1 LRPGVA
7 TFDPWY
13 TALVMSCRG
22 YLVVVGRRSPGG
34 RVRRRRLLIVVALLG
49 ALAGCAVHA
58 RGPGRA
64 RHVVIIS
71 IDGLR
76 PEFYLDDAW
85 AAPELR
91 ALLKTGSHARA
102 AEGVFPTVT
111 YPNHA
116 TIVTGVRPA
125 RHGVL
130 SNTIPTPAG
139 TRGRWYEE
147 ATDLQASP
155 IWEWAHAAGLTTAAV
170 SWPVTAGARVDL
182 LVPERDYYAQKE
194 PLERLRADSSPGIF
208 ERLGV
213 TPKAEMFKDVV
224 LWDTFLTEMVTAM
237 IRQARPNLLLVHL
250 VQTDYF
256 QHRVGREGAEP
267 KAAVTRVD
275 AHVGTIRRT
284 LAEAGLADRSVIIV
298 TGDHGF
304 EDAHRRVHPNVLLAR
319 AGLRG
324 CPEPGDGWRAT
335 AYIAGGSAAILVNPP
350 GDTATAA
357 AAEKALRAD
366 AGDAYTIVS
375 RAALDALGALPN
387 AAFAIVAAPGFA
399 MGSGCRG
406 SLLVSASGG
415 QHGYLPSHPRMP
427 TGFIAA
433 GIGVRAGLALERV
446 RLVDIA
452 PTAARL
458 LGLAPPDVEGRV
470 LDEILE

>member
-1 LRPGVA
+1 MA
-7 TFDPWY
+7 
-13 TALVMSCRG
+13 RG
-22 YLVVVGRRSPGG
+22 PERMT
-34 RVRRRRLLIVVALLG
+34 RRRLLAAVALLG
-49 ALAGCAVHA
+49 AIGCAVQA
-58 RGPGRA
+58 QGPGRA

-76 PEFYLDDAW
+76 PEFYLDDSW

-91 ALLKTGSHARA
+91 ALLKAGSHARA

-130 SNTIPTPAG
+130 SNTIPTAAG

-147 ATDLQASP
+147 VSDLRASP
-155 IWEWAHAAGLTTAAV
+155 IWEWARTAGLTTAAV
-170 SWPVTAGARVDL
+170 SWPVTAGARIDL

-194 PLERLRADSSPGIF
+194 PLERLRADSTPGIF
-208 ERLGV
+208 DRLGV

-224 LWDTFLTEMVTAM
+224 LWDAFLTETVTAM

-256 QHRVGREGAEP
+256 QHRVGREGAET
-267 KAAVTRVD
+267 KAAVARVD
-275 AHVGTIRRT
+275 AHVGAIRRA

-304 EDAHRRVHPNVLLAR
+304 EDARQSVHPNVLLAR

-335 AYIAGGSAAILVNPP
+335 AYIAGGSAAILVQPP
-350 GDTATAA
+350 RDAATAA
-357 AAEKALRAD
+357 AAEKALREA
-366 AGDAYTIVS
+366 ARDAYTIVS
-375 RAALDALGALPN
+375 RAELDALGALPN
-387 AAFAIVAAPGFA
+387 AAFALAAAPGFA

-406 SLLVSASGG
+406 SLIVSGSGG

-427 TGFIAA
+427 TGFIATGA
-433 GIGVRAGLALERV
+433 GVRAGVALERV

-458 LGLAPPDVEGRV
+458 LGLATPVASS
-470 LDEILE
+470 

>member
-1 LRPGVA
+1 MA
-7 TFDPWY
+7 
-13 TALVMSCRG
+13 RG
-22 YLVVVGRRSPGG
+22 PERMT
-34 RVRRRRLLIVVALLG
+34 RRRLLAAVVLLG
-49 ALAGCAVHA
+49 AIGCAVHA
-58 RGPGRA
+58 QGPGRA
-64 RHVVIIS
+64 RHVVIVS

-76 PEFYLDDAW
+76 PEFYLDDSW

-91 ALLKTGSHARA
+91 ALLKAGSHARA

-130 SNTIPTPAG
+130 SNTIPTAAG

-147 ATDLQASP
+147 VSDLRASP
-155 IWEWAHAAGLTTAAV
+155 IWEWARTAGLTTAAV
-170 SWPVTAGARVDL
+170 SWPVTAGARIDL

-194 PLERLRADSSPGIF
+194 PLERLRADSTPGIF
-208 ERLGV
+208 DRLGV

-224 LWDTFLTEMVTAM
+224 LWDAFLTETVTAM

-256 QHRVGREGAEP
+256 QHRIGREGAET
-267 KAAVTRVD
+267 KAAVARVD
-275 AHVGTIRRT
+275 AHVGAIRRA

-304 EDAHRRVHPNVLLAR
+304 EDARQSVHPNVLLAR

-335 AYIAGGSAAILVNPP
+335 AYIAGGSAAILVPP
-350 GDTATAA
+350 PRDAATAA
-357 AAEKALRAD
+357 AAEKALREA
-366 AGDAYTIVS
+366 ARDAYTIVS
-375 RAALDALGALPN
+375 RAELDALGALPN
-387 AAFAIVAAPGFA
+387 AAFALAAAPGFA

-406 SLLVSASGG
+406 SLIVSGSGG

-433 GIGVRAGLALERV
+433 GAGVRAGVALERV

-458 LGLAPPDVEGRV
+458 LGLTTPDVEGRV
-470 LDEILE
+470 LGEILE

>member
-1 LRPGVA
+1 
-7 TFDPWY
+7 
-13 TALVMSCRG
+13 M
-22 YLVVVGRRSPGG
+22 
-34 RVRRRRLLIVVALLG
+34 
-49 ALAGCAVHA
+49 
-58 RGPGRA
+58 
-64 RHVVIIS
+64 
-71 IDGLR
+71 
-76 PEFYLDDAW
+76 
-85 AAPELR
+85 AP
-91 ALLKTGSHARA
+91 RA

-130 SNTIPTPAG
+130 SNTIPTAAG

-147 ATDLQASP
+147 VSDLRASP
-155 IWEWAHAAGLTTAAV
+155 IWEWARTAGLTTAAV
-170 SWPVTAGARVDL
+170 SWPVTAGARIDL

-194 PLERLRADSSPGIF
+194 PLERLRADSTPGIF
-208 ERLGV
+208 DRLGV

-224 LWDTFLTEMVTAM
+224 LWDAFLTETVTAM

-256 QHRVGREGAEP
+256 QHRIGREGAET
-267 KAAVTRVD
+267 KAAVARVD
-275 AHVGTIRRT
+275 AHVGAIRRA

-304 EDAHRRVHPNVLLAR
+304 EDARQSVHPNVLLAR

-335 AYIAGGSAAILVNPP
+335 AYIAGGSAAILVQPP
-350 GDTATAA
+350 RDAATAA
-357 AAEKALRAD
+357 AAEKALREA
-366 AGDAYTIVS
+366 ARDAYTIVS
-375 RAALDALGALPN
+375 RAELDALGALPN
-387 AAFAIVAAPGFA
+387 AAFALAAAPGFA

-406 SLLVSASGG
+406 SLIVSGSGG

-433 GIGVRAGLALERV
+433 GAGVRAGVALERV

-458 LGLAPPDVEGRV
+458 LGLATPDVEGRV
-470 LDEILE
+470 LGEILE

>member
-1 LRPGVA
+1 
-7 TFDPWY
+7 
-13 TALVMSCRG
+13 MSRCPSA
-22 YLVVVGRRSPGG
+22 RSHGG
-34 RVRRRRLLIVVALLG
+34 RPARSGLAVRRRRLLIVVALLG

-58 RGPGRA
+58 QGPGRA

-91 ALLKTGSHARA
+91 ALLNTGSHARA

-147 ATDLQASP
+147 VTDLRASP
-155 IWEWAHAAGLTTAAV
+155 IWEWARAAGLTTAAV

-224 LWDTFLTEMVTAM
+224 LWDAFLTEMVTAM

-267 KAAVTRVD
+267 KAAVSRVD
-275 AHVGTIRRT
+275 AHVGTIRHT

-304 EDAHRRVHPNVLLAR
+304 EDARRGVHPNVLLAR

-350 GDTATAA
+350 GDTETAA

-387 AAFAIVAAPGFA
+387 AAFAIAAAPGFA

-433 GIGVRAGLALERV
+433 GTGVRAGVALERV

>member
-1 LRPGVA
+1 MRQLIGPLR
-7 TFDPWY
+7 
-13 TALVMSCRG
+13 
-22 YLVVVGRRSPGG
+22 PGG
-34 RVRRRRLLIVVALLG
+34 RVTRGRLLAAVALLG
-49 ALAGCAVHA
+49 ALVGCAMHA
-58 RGPGRA
+58 QGPGRA

-91 ALLKTGSHARA
+91 ALLKAGSHARA

-139 TRGRWYEE
+139 ARGRWHEE
-147 ATDLQASP
+147 VTDLRASP
-155 IWEWAHAAGLTTAAV
+155 IWEWARAAGLTTAAV

-194 PLERLRADSSPGIF
+194 PLERLRADSTPGIF
-208 ERLGV
+208 ERLAV
-213 TPKAEMFKDVV
+213 TPKTEIFKDVV
-224 LWDTFLTEMVTAM
+224 LWDAFLTEMVTAV

-267 KAAVTRVD
+267 KAALARVD
-275 AHVGTIRRT
+275 AHVGAMRRT
-284 LAEAGLADRSVIIV
+284 LAEVGLADRSVIIV

-304 EDAHRRVHPNVLLAR
+304 EDVRRFVHPNVLLAQ

-324 CPEPGDGWRAT
+324 CPEPGDGWRAI
-335 AYIAGGSAAILVNPP
+335 AYIAGGSAAVLVNPP
-350 GDTATAA
+350 GDAETAA

-375 RAALDALGALPN
+375 RVELDALGALPS
-387 AAFAIVAAPGFA
+387 AAFAIAAAPGFA

-406 SLLVSASGG
+406 PLLVPGSGG

-433 GIGVRAGLALERV
+433 GAGVRAGVALERV

-458 LGLAPPDVEGRV
+458 LGLATPEVEGRV
-470 LDEILE
+470 LGEILE

>member
-1 LRPGVA
+1 MA
-7 TFDPWY
+7 
-13 TALVMSCRG
+13 RG
-22 YLVVVGRRSPGG
+22 PERMT
-34 RVRRRRLLIVVALLG
+34 RRRLLAAVALLG
-49 ALAGCAVHA
+49 ALVGCAVHA
-58 RGPGRA
+58 QGPGRA
-64 RHVVIIS
+64 RHVVIVS

-76 PEFYLDDAW
+76 PEFYLDDSW

-91 ALLKTGSHARA
+91 ALLKAGSHARA

-130 SNTIPTPAG
+130 SNTIPTAAG

-147 ATDLQASP
+147 VSDLRASP
-155 IWEWAHAAGLTTAAV
+155 IWEWARTAGLTTAAV
-170 SWPVTAGARVDL
+170 SWPVTAGARIDL

-194 PLERLRADSSPGIF
+194 PLERLRADSTPGIF
-208 ERLGV
+208 DRLGV

-224 LWDTFLTEMVTAM
+224 LWDAFLTETVTAM

-256 QHRVGREGAEP
+256 QHRIGREGAET
-267 KAAVTRVD
+267 KAAVARVD
-275 AHVGTIRRT
+275 AHVGAIRRA

-298 TGDHGF
+298 TGDHG
-304 EDAHRRVHPNVLLAR
+304 
-319 AGLRG
+319 G

-335 AYIAGGSAAILVNPP
+335 AYIAGGSAAILVQPP
-350 GDTATAA
+350 RDAATAA
-357 AAEKALRAD
+357 AAEKALREA
-366 AGDAYTIVS
+366 ARDAYTIVS
-375 RAALDALGALPN
+375 RAELDALGALPN
-387 AAFAIVAAPGFA
+387 AAFALAAAPGFA

-406 SLLVSASGG
+406 SLIVSGSGG

-433 GIGVRAGLALERV
+433 GAGVRAGVALERV

-458 LGLAPPDVEGRV
+458 LGLATPDIEGRV
-470 LDEILE
+470 LGEILE

>member
-1 LRPGVA
+1 V
-7 TFDPWY
+7 Y
-13 TALVMSCRG
+13 TALVMSYRG
-22 YLVVVGRRSPGG
+22 YLVVVRQRSPVR

-58 RGPGRA
+58 QGPGRA
-64 RHVVIIS
+64 RHIVIIS
-71 IDGLR
+71 IDGMR

-91 ALLKTGSHARA
+91 ALLKAGSHAWA
-102 AEGVFPTVT
+102 AEGVFPTIT

-139 TRGRWYEE
+139 TRGHWYEE
-147 ATDLQASP
+147 MTDFRASP
-155 IWEWAHAAGLTTAAV
+155 IWDWARAAGLTTAAV
-170 SWPVTAGARVDL
+170 SWPVTAGARIDL

-224 LWDTFLTEMVTAM
+224 LWDAFLTELVTAI
-237 IRQARPNLLLVHL
+237 IRQARPNLVLVHL

-267 KAAVTRVD
+267 KAAVARVD

-284 LAEAGLADRSVIIV
+284 LAQAGLADRSVIIV

-304 EDAHRRVHPNVLLAR
+304 EDARRGVHPNVLLAR

-324 CPEPGDGWRAT
+324 CPEPGDGWRAI

-350 GDTATAA
+350 GDAA
-357 AAEKALRAD
+357 AATTAEKALRAD

-375 RAALDALGALPN
+375 RAELDALGALPN
-387 AAFAIVAAPGFA
+387 AAFAIAAAPGFA

-406 SLLVSASGG
+406 SALVSASGG

-433 GIGVRAGLALERV
+433 GAGVRTGVALERV

-452 PTAARL
+452 PTAAWL
-458 LGLAPPDVEGRV
+458 LGLAAPDVEGRV
-470 LDEILE
+470 LGEILE

>member
-1 LRPGVA
+1 MRQLIGPLR
-7 TFDPWY
+7 
-13 TALVMSCRG
+13 
-22 YLVVVGRRSPGG
+22 PGG
-34 RVRRRRLLIVVALLG
+34 RVTRGRLLAAVALLG
-49 ALAGCAVHA
+49 ALVGCAMHA
-58 RGPGRA
+58 QGPGRA

-91 ALLKTGSHARA
+91 ALLKAGSHARA

-139 TRGRWYEE
+139 ARGRWHEE
-147 ATDLQASP
+147 VTDLRASP
-155 IWEWAHAAGLTTAAV
+155 IWEWARAAGLTTAAV

-194 PLERLRADSSPGIF
+194 PLERLRADSTPGIF
-208 ERLGV
+208 ERLAV
-213 TPKAEMFKDVV
+213 TPKTEIFKDVV
-224 LWDTFLTEMVTAM
+224 LWDAFLTEMVTAV

-267 KAAVTRVD
+267 KAALARVD
-275 AHVGTIRRT
+275 AHVGAMRRT
-284 LAEAGLADRSVIIV
+284 LAEVGLADRSVIIV

-304 EDAHRRVHPNVLLAR
+304 EDVRRFVHPNVLLAQ

-324 CPEPGDGWRAT
+324 CPEPGDGWRAI

-350 GDTATAA
+350 GDAETAD

-366 AGDAYTIVS
+366 AGGAYTIVS
-375 RAALDALGALPN
+375 RVELDALGALPN
-387 AAFAIVAAPGFA
+387 AAFAIAAAPGFA

-406 SLLVSASGG
+406 SLLVPGSGG

-433 GIGVRAGLALERV
+433 GAGVRAGVALERV

-458 LGLAPPDVEGRV
+458 LGLATPEVEGRV
-470 LDEILE
+470 LGEILE